1 MKDKVND
8 EARKNFQTFPLM
20 DAAERQESDKVT
32 IPPVAGVK
40 EAKDW
45 VDFNEK

>member
-20 DAAERQESDKVT
+20 DVAEVQDSDNVP
-32 IPPVAGVK
+32 IPPVDGIKA
-40 EAKDW
+40 AKDW